1 MAKVSFRNDRC
12 KGCGLCVDVCPKKIV
27 MIDKSVL
34 NQKGYHVATVKDE
47 DMENCIGCAFCASMC
62 PDCVIKVE
70 K

>member
-27 MIDKSVL
+27 MIDKEIL
-34 NQKGYHVATVKDE
+34 NQKGYHVATVSE
-47 DMENCIGCAFCASMC
+47 ENMVKCIGCSFCATIC